1 LRKNNRGLYFF
12 RGYDIMDF
20 YMGDYVRINITGVD
34 IIFQDNLY
42 NIIKDN
48 QLLLSVESKEL
59 AVGLS
64 LNKEYIDKM
73 VLQGSNIYYLKVA

>member
-1 LRKNNRGLYFF
+1 
-12 RGYDIMDF
+12 M
-20 YMGDYVRINITGVD
+20 RINITGVD
-34 IIFQDNLY
+34 IIFKDNLY

-48 QLLLSVESKEL
+48 QLLLSIESKEL

-64 LNKEYIDKM
+64 LNREAINKL

>member
-1 LRKNNRGLYFF
+1 
-12 RGYDIMDF
+12 
-20 YMGDYVRINITGVD
+20 MGDYMRINITGVD
-34 IIFQDNLY
+34 IIFRDNLY

-59 AVGLS
+59 AVGIS
-64 LNKEYIDKM
+64 LNKEKINNL